1 MTTRLVDR
9 SMTSPKFDLALD
21 TWRRRKW
28 LALIIFASVVSGA
41 VTLSRS
47 LPNLY
52 RAAATVLAERQQVSE
67 AFVRPSV
74 TAEVETRLQ
83 TIREDVMSRTRLT
96 DLIVRFELY
105 PELRQKV
112 PLDAIVGRMRRDI
125 QLELKGV
132 ESALSGRAS
141 TISFTISYGG
151 ALPYTV
157 ARVANELAR
166 MYVQENTK
174 IREGQASRTAEFLK
188 AQLADARRELDAHEQ
203 RANEFR
209 SSHLGE
215 LPQQVQTNLAS
226 LERLNMQLRLNGEN
240 QIRALDRRERLEQ
253 QRAGAISARPSV
265 AASPESDRL
274 SKLKQQLDELRG
286 HFTDAYPDVVRLRD
300 EVATLSAKVAGHA
313 PAESP
318 AAAPAAPAPSESVL
332 EVDSELRSLKDE
344 ERALREGIA
353 GYELRVDSA
362 PRRQQQLQELS
373 RDYET
378 TKERYETLLKRY
390 EEAQL
395 AESLEQGEKAEQ
407 FRILDPALPP
417 RDPVA
422 PNRLQI
428 LFLGVVLAIGLSIG
442 AVLVAERLN
451 TSFHTIDEVRA
462 LVGVPALGR
471 VPLIQTRVETRRKR
485 RRAVV
490 ATISALAALLFIVAA
505 SRYVANG
512 NEQLV
517 RMMER
522 GHAQ

>member
-1 MTTRLVDR
+1 M
-9 SMTSPKFDLALD
+9 
-21 TWRRRKW
+21 
-28 LALIIFASVVSGA
+28 
-41 VTLSRS
+41 
-47 LPNLY
+47 
-52 RAAATVLAERQQVSE
+52 
-67 AFVRPSV
+67 
-74 TAEVETRLQ
+74 
-83 TIREDVMSRTRLT
+83 
-96 DLIVRFELY
+96 
-105 PELRQKV
+105 
-112 PLDAIVGRMRRDI
+112 
-125 QLELKGV
+125 
-132 ESALSGRAS
+132 
-141 TISFTISYGG
+141 
-151 ALPYTV
+151 
-157 ARVANELAR
+157 
-166 MYVQENTK
+166 
-174 IREGQASRTAEFLK
+174 
-188 AQLADARRELDAHEQ
+188 
-203 RANEFR
+203 
-209 SSHLGE
+209 
-215 LPQQVQTNLAS
+215 
-226 LERLNMQLRLNGEN
+226 
-240 QIRALDRRERLEQ
+240 
-253 QRAGAISARPSV
+253 
-265 AASPESDRL
+265 
-274 SKLKQQLDELRG
+274 
-286 HFTDAYPDVVRLRD
+286 
-300 EVATLSAKVAGHA
+300 
-313 PAESP
+313 
-318 AAAPAAPAPSESVL
+318 
-332 EVDSELRSLKDE
+332 
-344 ERALREGIA
+344 
-353 GYELRVDSA
+353 RVDSA

-505 SRYVANG
+505 SRYVATG